1 MTNIA
6 SCGSRPIPPGNGHRV
21 LRCALRV
28 GLLAVVLT
36 PAPGCGKQP
45 GPVAVRPIA
54 SSPTPE
60 EIKDREKNPLIT
72 RD

>member
-1 MTNIA
+1 MTKIA
-6 SCGSRPIPPGNGHRV
+6 SCGPGPIPPGIARNL
-21 LRCALRV
+21 LRFGLWV
-28 GLLAVVLT
+28 GLLALVLA

-54 SSPTPE
+54 SAPTPDD
-60 EIKDREKNPLIT
+60 IKDKEKNPLIT